1 MNYIARIAEQI
12 PDGDVEEIKNAIG
25 MDKRISESFLNAGL
39 GFGGSCFPKDV
50 RALIAFSKEQNINSD
65 ILQSVLTI
73 NDTQFMSV
81 FDILKKELGS
91 LQGKKIAI
99 LGLAFKPETDD
110 IRDAISLKIIRK
122 LLDKKATV
130 RVYDPIAND
139 NVRDIFGKSISYSS
153 NSESCIKG
161 SECCIIVTEWK
172 EFKKLEPKDFI
183 RLMKR
188 QLIIDGR
195 RIFSKK
201 KFSKIEYHAIGLG

>member
-1 MNYIARIAEQI
+1 
-12 PDGDVEEIKNAIG
+12 
-25 MDKRISESFLNAGL
+25 
-39 GFGGSCFPKDV
+39 
-50 RALIAFSKEQNINSD
+50 
-65 ILQSVLTI
+65 
-73 NDTQFMSV
+73 MSV

-139 NVRDIFGKSISYSS
+139 NVRDIFGKSISYFS

-172 EFKKLEPKDFI
+172 EFKKLEPKDFV
-183 RLMKR
+183 RLMER

-201 KFSKIEYHAIGLG
+201 KFSKLEYHAIGLG